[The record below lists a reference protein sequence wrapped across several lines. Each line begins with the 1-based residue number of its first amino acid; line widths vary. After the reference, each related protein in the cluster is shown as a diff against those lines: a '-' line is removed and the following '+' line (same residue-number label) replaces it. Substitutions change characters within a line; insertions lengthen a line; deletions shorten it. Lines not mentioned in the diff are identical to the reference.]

1 MLRPM
6 GEAECL
12 MPLPR
17 EKMTFGDTSYTKPE
31 YQPLSKPHTRTN
43 ARYIQELVRKYAA
56 SDGGTVTLYP

>member
-1 MLRPM
+1 M

-31 YQPLSKPHTRTN
+31 YQPLCKPHTRT
-43 ARYIQELVRKYAA
+43 KM
-56 SDGGTVTLYP
+56 TLDFQAVKCQV